1 MPKPMRKKNGNISK
15 SWFTF
20 TEFFFLIFVF
30 FFFFFGSDRV
40 SGLPPPATNPLR
52 KSVAEKKKSHFFG
65 TRLAKKQKKNMSKR
79 NVLFFFL
86 LVGDKNKFA
95 NRQIRTHAQQ
105 DNLSA
110 EFLFSFIFRISGA
123 NPIISQRHCVLFIF
137 FLKVWQL
144 CTGFGRL

>member
-1 MPKPMRKKNGNISK
+1 MEIFQSRGLLLPSFFFNFCFFLFFFWLGPRFRFTASGDKSASEKCRRKKK
-15 SWFTF
+15 VA
-20 TEFFFLIFVF
+20 FFWH
-30 FFFFFGSDRV
+30 
-40 SGLPPPATNPLR
+40 PTCQKA
-52 KSVAEKKKSHFFG
+52 KKKHE
-65 TRLAKKQKKNMSKR
+65 QKECS
-79 NVLFFFL
+79 FFFL

-137 FLKVWQL
+137 FFEGMATMHRIWSALN
-144 CTGFGRL
+144 